1 MKHQLSV
8 KSNSYILDNINIVR
22 SKKLINKDNLFLLI
36 YVQEIVQLL
45 GRVLT
50 HITYCYCA
58 APKGS
63 NYIGTYVQVYYI
75 CAAVNHDVWVSVSIL
90 D

>member
-1 MKHQLSV
+1 M
-8 KSNSYILDNINIVR
+8 
-22 SKKLINKDNLFLLI
+22 
-36 YVQEIVQLL
+36 
-45 GRVLT
+45 
-50 HITYCYCA
+50 TYCYCA